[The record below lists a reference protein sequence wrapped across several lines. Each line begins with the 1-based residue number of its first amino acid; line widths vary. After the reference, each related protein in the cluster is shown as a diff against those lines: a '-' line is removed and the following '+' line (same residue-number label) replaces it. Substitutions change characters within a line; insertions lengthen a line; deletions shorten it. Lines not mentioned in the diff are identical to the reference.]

1 MNAGRIPVALTS
13 VGVVVAIAASAPL
26 YDRPAAAQSVPDVVR
41 ARAIE
46 LVDARGRVRA
56 QLNVESTGEVV
67 LRLRDSTGT
76 IRVKLG
82 ASDDGS
88 GLLLANEATEPG
100 VHILASWRET
110 SLTLQR
116 GERRHVI
123 TPER

>member
-46 LVDARGRVRA
+46 LVDDRGRVRA
-56 QLNVESTGEVV
+56 P
-67 LRLRDSTGT
+67 
-76 IRVKLG
+76 
-82 ASDDGS
+82 
-88 GLLLANEATEPG
+88 LANEATEPG